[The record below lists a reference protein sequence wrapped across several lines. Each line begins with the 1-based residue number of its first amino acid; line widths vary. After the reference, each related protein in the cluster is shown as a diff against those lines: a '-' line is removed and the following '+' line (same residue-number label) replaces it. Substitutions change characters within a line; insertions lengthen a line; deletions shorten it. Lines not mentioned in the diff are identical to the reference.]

1 MIYNYNCFCIIII
14 AIATL
19 ICSARNELN
28 KDIKQKRTIPF
39 SCEAK
44 VYISYRPIMNVVHV
58 HVYIENDMCT
68 KVKLSHVCM
77 LNEQDESEIYLS
89 ILYILLL
96 YILTDC

>member
-1 MIYNYNCFCIIII
+1 MINIV
-14 AIATL
+14 IATL

-44 VYISYRPIMNVVHV
+44 VYNSYRPIMNLIHV